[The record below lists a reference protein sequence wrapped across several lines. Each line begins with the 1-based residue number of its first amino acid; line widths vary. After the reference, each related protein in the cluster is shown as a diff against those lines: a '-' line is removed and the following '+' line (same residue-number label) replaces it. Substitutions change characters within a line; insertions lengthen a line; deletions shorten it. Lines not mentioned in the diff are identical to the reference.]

1 MKMEDE
7 LKNYKEE
14 LVEQLKE
21 LDTLIERN
29 KKNLAK
35 HRNTPEYGIKASTVR
50 GNHQYYLIDKES
62 GSRQYAGKAK
72 CKLVNSLIQRDYEL
86 SVDKKLIELRS
97 RLNRFI
103 SNYDIREIE
112 NLYENLP
119 LARKVIVAPITEPD
133 DVFVHR
139 WFEENTGNHNPFPC
153 EGNYYTSRGGFVRS
167 KSEKIIADALEK
179 YNIPYQYEPVLE
191 LGYNTVYPD
200 FVVLNVRTRKTIYWE
215 HLGIVSDMEYATKNF
230 IKIQNYEKNGY
241 LLGKDLIITM
251 ESSDIPMN
259 IKLVEQ
265 KIKEF
270 LL

>member
-1 MKMEDE
+1 MNFLDLFED
-7 LKNYKEE
+7 
-14 LVEQLKE
+14 
-21 LDTLIERN
+21 LDVLCIPQGRCYV
-29 KKNLAK
+29 L
-35 HRNTPEYGIKASTVR
+35 GCM
-50 GNHQYYLIDKES
+50 Q
-62 GSRQYAGKAK
+62 
-72 CKLVNSLIQRDYEL
+72 
-86 SVDKKLIELRS
+86 
-97 RLNRFI
+97 
-103 SNYDIREIE
+103 
-112 NLYENLP
+112 
-119 LARKVIVAPITEPD
+119 
-133 DVFVHR
+133 
-139 WFEENTGNHNPFPC
+139 
-153 EGNYYTSRGGFVRS
+153 NYYTSRGGFVRS